1 VAFWNWKLFESVNK
15 PVFFISAFLIFSSV
29 LAAAFFSR
37 ETGALFGSLQSGVVA
52 RFGWLYVLSVAI
64 FLVFII
70 GLAMSSFGDVRL
82 GPDASRPDFS
92 YLSWIAMLFSAGM
105 GIGLMFFGVA
115 EPISH
120 YFAPPTIEGGT
131 ADAAREAMSITFFHW
146 GLHAWAIYAVVGLSL
161 AYFGYRKG
169 LPLTIRSSLYPLLG
183 ERIYG
188 PIGHAVDIMA
198 VVSTLFGVATSLGVG
213 VMQVNAGL
221 NHLFGLP
228 DNDLV
233 HMLLIIS
240 ITAAATLSVVAGL
253 DSGIKRL
260 SEINLILAVCLLLF
274 VLLAGPTLFLLQ
286 AFVQNLGGYF
296 SSFVSR
302 TFSLYAYEPNDWISD
317 WTLFYWAWWIA
328 WSPFVGMF
336 IARISRG
343 RTIREF
349 VVSVLL
355 VPSGFTFLWMTVF
368 GNSAILFDME
378 GVVSLG
384 QVVVDDMP
392 VALFQFLEAL
402 PLSAIASFLGTG
414 LAITFFITSS
424 DSGSLVIDIITSGGD
439 REPPVWQ
446 RVFWAVTEGVV
457 AAILLLAGGLAAL
470 QAASLISALPFTLVI
485 LAICWGLYQALRDE
499 RARKVSHRVASSLP
513 MENFGIS
520 WKQRLRSI
528 LQFPK
533 REQAEKFLADI
544 ARPALLEV
552 MRELKSRGMEAR
564 VEEQKNIV
572 RLIATNGADGSY
584 PFDYAIYLRSYEV
597 PGFAMSE
604 LKAKPDKVHRFY
616 RAEVYQSE
624 GGDPYDVISYS
635 QDQLITDV
643 ITQYDRHRYYLH
655 MVS

>member
-1 VAFWNWKLFESVNK
+1 MAFWNWKLFESVNK

-37 ETGALFGSLQSGVVA
+37 DAGALFGSLQSGVVA

-70 GLAMSSFGDVRL
+70 GLAMSSFGEVRL

-240 ITAAATLSVVAGL
+240 ITAAATISVVAGL
-253 DSGIKRL
+253 DAGIKRL
-260 SEINLILAVCLLLF
+260 SEINMILAVCLLLF

-384 QVVVDDMP
+384 QMVVDDMP

-513 MENFGIS
+513 MESFGVS

>member
-1 VAFWNWKLFESVNK
+1 
-15 PVFFISAFLIFSSV
+15 
-29 LAAAFFSR
+29 
-37 ETGALFGSLQSGVVA
+37 
-52 RFGWLYVLSVAI
+52 
-64 FLVFII
+64 
-70 GLAMSSFGDVRL
+70 
-82 GPDASRPDFS
+82 
-92 YLSWIAMLFSAGM
+92 MLFSAGM

-240 ITAAATLSVVAGL
+240 ITAAATISVVAGL
-253 DSGIKRL
+253 DAGIKRL
-260 SEINLILAVCLLLF
+260 SEINMILAVCLLLF

-384 QVVVDDMP
+384 QMVVDDMP

-513 MENFGIS
+513 MESFGVS